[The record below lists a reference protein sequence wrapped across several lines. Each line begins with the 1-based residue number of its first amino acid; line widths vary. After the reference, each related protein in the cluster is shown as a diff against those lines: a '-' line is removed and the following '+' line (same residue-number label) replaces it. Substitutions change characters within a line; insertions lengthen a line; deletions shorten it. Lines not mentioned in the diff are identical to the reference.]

1 MDRLCKLVVVHS
13 ERDDK
18 KTQRTSLYTVTNDK
32 DCHDQKKKGHN
43 SKASPWTDRML
54 WIKKIYTGIQQQK
67 TKNNDCQLDMVSAI
81 LLASK
86 TLISLMLLLST
97 WNQPATRG
105 RTGVCIGKISRYI
118 LLHFWCWSNTLT
130 THQLSKSTIYAQKLL
145 LLILL
150 LASLV
155 DDPLSANS
163 IHQLNL
169 DFKHFPIDN
178 AY

>member
-1 MDRLCKLVVVHS
+1 MT
-13 ERDDK
+13 K

-32 DCHDQKKKGHN
+32 DCYDQKKKGHN
-43 SKASPWTDRML
+43 SKTSPWTDRLL
-54 WIKKIYTGIQQQK
+54 WIEKIYTGIQQK
-67 TKNNDCQLDMVSAI
+67 NKNNDCQLDMVSVI
-81 LLASK
+81 VLASE
-86 TLISLMLLLST
+86 TLISLMLLLFT
-97 WNQPATRG
+97 WNQPATSG

-163 IHQLNL
+163 IYQLNL

>member
-1 MDRLCKLVVVHS
+1 MTKRPSVLLSIRSPMTK
-13 ERDDK
+13 
-18 KTQRTSLYTVTNDK
+18 TVTI
-32 DCHDQKKKGHN
+32 KKK
-43 SKASPWTDRML
+43 KVIIVRPAPEQTDCYELRKY
-54 WIKKIYTGIQQQK
+54 IRAYNNKKKKI
-67 TKNNDCQLDMVSAI
+67 NDCQLDMVSAI

-97 WNQPATRG
+97 WNQPATSG

-163 IHQLNL
+163 IYQLNL